1 VGPRRLRKTIGAI
14 AAFLAL
20 GSTGRDAGAQ
30 AVQEPPFQRAFSAAG
45 RVVVEAATPDC
56 PDLPA
61 LDALTKMLALE
72 LRADGVEDVVLAA
85 AATRSPSSE
94 ANSLARIELRVESCE
109 PSAPGITVDIEDAAT
124 GKRVGR
130 RIPLGDVLPVARS
143 RAFALAVAELLRA
156 SWLEL
161 AMPDAPP
168 APIQVPKLVR
178 DAVARRIALA
188 APAAPPPTATSPSS
202 IGRDLEL
209 SLAVAWRDFPGTH
222 TALYGG
228 RATVALPT
236 LAPWLLLRLD
246 ASGLFGAAT
255 DVLGSVDAGT
265 ASLAAAAL
273 VASPGDA
280 PLAVAV
286 GPRIEIGVAWASG
299 HPADPGT
306 SSESGVGLAGTATL
320 VSTFA
325 LRLSATWRLAFELEG
340 GATFLPFVAHADARR
355 VLGLDGAL
363 VGMAIGVAYWR

>member
-1 VGPRRLRKTIGAI
+1 VGPRRLRKTICAI

-20 GSTGRDAGAQ
+20 GSTGRDARAQ

-56 PDLPA
+56 PNLPA

-85 AATRSPSSE
+85 AATPSSE
-94 ANSLARIELRVESCE
+94 ANSLATIELRVESCE
-109 PSAPGITVDIEDAAT
+109 PSAPAITVDIEDAAT

-168 APIQVPKLVR
+168 APIQVPKVVR
-178 DAVARRIALA
+178 DAVARRIAFA

-202 IGRDLEL
+202 IGRALEL

-255 DVLGSVDAGT
+255 DALGSVYAGT

-280 PLAVAV
+280 TLAIAV

-320 VSTFA
+320 VSSFA

-363 VGMAIGVAYWR
+363 LGMAIGVAYWR

>member
-1 VGPRRLRKTIGAI
+1 VGPRRLRKTICAI

-20 GSTGRDAGAQ
+20 GSTGRDARAQ
-30 AVQEPPFQRAFSAAG
+30 AVQAPPFQRTVSAAG

-56 PDLPA
+56 PNLPA

-72 LRADGVEDVVLAA
+72 LREDGVDDVVLAA
-85 AATRSPSSE
+85 AAAPPSE
-94 ANSLARIELRVESCE
+94 AKTLATIELRAESCE
-109 PSAPGITVDIEDAAT
+109 PSAPAITVDIEDAAT

-130 RIPLGDVLPVARS
+130 RVPLGDVLPAARP

-161 AMPDAPP
+161 TMPDAPP
-168 APIQVPKLVR
+168 APILVPQVVR
-178 DAVARRIALA
+178 DAVTRRIAFA
-188 APAAPPPTATSPSS
+188 APSSARETAPSSLS
-202 IGRDLEL
+202 IGRALGL
-209 SLAVAWRDFPGTH
+209 SLTVAWRSFPGTH

-228 RATVALPT
+228 RAAVALPT
-236 LAPWLLLRLD
+236 FAPWLLLRAD
-246 ASGLFGAAT
+246 AGGLFGAAT

-273 VASPGDA
+273 VASPRDA
-280 PLAVAV
+280 TLAVAV

-299 HPADPGT
+299 HPADPVT
-306 SSESGVGLAGTATL
+306 SSGSGVGFVGTATL
-320 VSTFA
+320 VGTFA
-325 LRLSATWRLAFELEG
+325 LRLSTTWRLAFELEG

-363 VGMAIGVAYWR
+363 LGMAIGVAHWR